1 MAASLIVGGVLLLAM
16 VVASGR
22 AAVTLPA
29 EARIPVHVGSVEHR
43 YLASKRAGLVIW
55 PAVGAVLFGVV
66 GGITGSSL
74 AADWVPGVRDVL
86 TPAVMIVVLAF
97 QIGALVL
104 ARRGSD
110 WVAPASADRAAGGG
124 RRAAGGGRLIIAL
137 LGCSA
142 LTIWKCRLLAARHQA
157 RVVQEGAMKIDNS
170 PARGM
175 RDLLPAD
182 VAVRDHVLE
191 SISAVYRR
199 FGYQRI
205 ETPALENIAR
215 LQSGEGADNEK
226 LIFEVLRRGLPPE
239 VAAGTPLREL
249 VDLGL
254 RYDLTVPLTRFYG
267 NNHASLPLPFRSL
280 QVGPVWRADRPQ
292 RGRYRQFS
300 QCDIDIIG
308 EPSVLAEA
316 ELLEATSEALA
327 AIGLTGTT
335 IRLSDRRFLAALAA
349 DCGVPPEAYDEFF
362 ITLDKLDKIGWDGVQ
377 AELAELGFPPARVA
391 AVTEKIQGLA
401 DVAGD
406 KLARALADSVPGL
419 GADVIGDLATT
430 AASLDRLAAER
441 ALSWQFDPTLVRG
454 MGYYTGQVF
463 EIMHPDMSGS
473 VAGGG
478 RYDKLIGR
486 SLGHDVPAC
495 GFSIGFERIVDLLS
509 REQTRDA
516 VAVLVE
522 SDVPVTEALAI
533 ARELREASGL
543 SGVSGSERVV
553 ETVRRSGKFAAQLK
567 RLEAAGFSGFVLVRS
582 EDGVIVRG
590 ELRALGGQ
598 PEG

>member
-1 MAASLIVGGVLLLAM
+1 
-16 VVASGR
+16 
-22 AAVTLPA
+22 
-29 EARIPVHVGSVEHR
+29 
-43 YLASKRAGLVIW
+43 
-55 PAVGAVLFGVV
+55 
-66 GGITGSSL
+66 
-74 AADWVPGVRDVL
+74 
-86 TPAVMIVVLAF
+86 
-97 QIGALVL
+97 
-104 ARRGSD
+104 
-110 WVAPASADRAAGGG
+110 
-124 RRAAGGGRLIIAL
+124 
-137 LGCSA
+137 
-142 LTIWKCRLLAARHQA
+142 
-157 RVVQEGAMKIDNS
+157 MKIDNS

-226 LIFEVLRRGLPPE
+226 LIFEVLKRGLPPE
-239 VAAGTPLREL
+239 VAAGTSLREL

-292 RGRYRQFS
+292 RGRYRQFY

-316 ELLEATSEALA
+316 ELIEATSEALA

-349 DCGVPPEAYDEFF
+349 DCGVPAEAYDAFF

-377 AELAELGFPPARVA
+377 AELAELGFPPAQVA

-401 DVAGD
+401 DVPGD
-406 KLARALADSVPGL
+406 KLAHALADSVPGL
-419 GADVIGDLATT
+419 AADVIGDLAAT
-430 AASLDRLAAER
+430 AASLDRLAAQQ

-463 EIMHPDMSGS
+463 EIMHPDMTGS

-509 REQTRDA
+509 REQARDA

-533 ARELREASGL
+533 AREMRDV
-543 SGVSGSERVV
+543 SGVPGISGVPGTGRVV
-553 ETVRRSGKFAAQLK
+553 ETVRRSGKFGAQLK
-567 RLEAAGFSGFVLVRS
+567 RLEAAGFSGFVLVRA

>member
-1 MAASLIVGGVLLLAM
+1 
-16 VVASGR
+16 
-22 AAVTLPA
+22 
-29 EARIPVHVGSVEHR
+29 
-43 YLASKRAGLVIW
+43 
-55 PAVGAVLFGVV
+55 
-66 GGITGSSL
+66 
-74 AADWVPGVRDVL
+74 
-86 TPAVMIVVLAF
+86 
-97 QIGALVL
+97 
-104 ARRGSD
+104 
-110 WVAPASADRAAGGG
+110 
-124 RRAAGGGRLIIAL
+124 
-137 LGCSA
+137 
-142 LTIWKCRLLAARHQA
+142 
-157 RVVQEGAMKIDNS
+157 MKIDNS

-226 LIFEVLRRGLPPE
+226 LIFQVLKRGLPPE
-239 VAAGTPLREL
+239 VAAATPLREL

-292 RGRYRQFS
+292 KGRYRQFY

-316 ELLEATSEALA
+316 ELIEATSEALA

-349 DCGVPPEAYDEFF
+349 DGGVPPEAYDAFF

-391 AVTEKIQGLA
+391 AATEKIQGLVGVTA
-401 DVAGD
+401 D
-406 KLARALADSVPGL
+406 KLAHALADSVPGL
-419 GADVIGDLATT
+419 AADVVGDLATT

-441 ALSWQFDPTLVRG
+441 TQNPLSWQFDPTLVRG

-463 EIMHPDMSGS
+463 EITHPDMSGS

-486 SLGHDVPAC
+486 SLGHDVQAC

-509 REQTRDA
+509 RDQARDA

-522 SDVPVTEALAI
+522 GDVPVTEALAI
-533 ARELREASGL
+533 AREIR
-543 SGVSGSERVV
+543 GVSGPGRVV
-553 ETVRRSGKFAAQLK
+553 ETVRRTGKFGAQLK

-590 ELRALGGQ
+590 ELRALGGE
-598 PEG
+598 PGA